1 MKQADEQETATNKQ
15 VQQERTRVAG
25 TLKEERRDRQGRP
38 LLRRISDPD
47 KRIAQSTRHSSE
59 KKQRKSRKTSLKS
72 WRHTSTLTLITEHN
86 SHSLHLKPYEK
97 IYIAGGLSFVHRDG
111 APERSRV

>member
-38 LLRRISDPD
+38 LLMRISDPD
-47 KRIAQSTRHSSE
+47 KRIAQSTIS
-59 KKQRKSRKTSLKS
+59 QRDTPPR
-72 WRHTSTLTLITEHN
+72 
-86 SHSLHLKPYEK
+86 
-97 IYIAGGLSFVHRDG
+97 
-111 APERSRV
+111 RSKENQGRPH